1 MPYKSMSMDLPLDLL
16 NMVLLLSL
24 AFIFGM
30 NNTGVVIGP
39 LLVSRLNYRSAQAV
53 TALGFMMGLL
63 LEGYKLSY
71 PIILNEVEVTRS
83 IILGVTS
90 ITLLL
95 SSILGMPASMVNILF
110 VNYIAIE
117 GSDTAYLIIIAW
129 IVLPT
134 VAFFTSI
141 LVYRVIVRIT
151 SRLSLIGVIRF
162 YVVALY
168 IASFYTAYS
177 IGSNNLGLL
186 YSIGYGMDLYT
197 TIILLLAAFILG
209 LFNGSRVSMYI
220 SEGIVGLTPA
230 RVLASIF
237 NSSVIL
243 WISTQMHI
251 PLSFIH
257 ILISSMLGS
266 GMSVRPS
273 IYNRRG
279 VIILL
284 IAWIILTILS
294 FLVALLL
301 SLMV

>member
-1 MPYKSMSMDLPLDLL
+1 MSVDLPLDVL

-53 TALGFMMGLL
+53 TALGFIMGLL

-95 SSILGMPASMVNILF
+95 SSILGIPASMVNILF
-110 VNYIAIE
+110 INYIAIE
-117 GSDTAYLIIIAW
+117 GSDTVYLIIIAW
-129 IVLPT
+129 VVLPA
-134 VAFFTSI
+134 VAFFTSMLI
-141 LVYRVIVRIT
+141 YRVIVRIT

-186 YSIGYGMDLYT
+186 YSIGYGTDLYT

-209 LFNGSRVSMYI
+209 LFNGSRVSVYI

-230 RVLASIF
+230 RILASVF

-243 WISTQMHI
+243 WISTQMYI

-284 IAWIILTILS
+284 ITWIILTILS
-294 FLVALLL
+294 FLVTMLL

>member
-1 MPYKSMSMDLPLDLL
+1 MSVDLPLDVL

-53 TALGFMMGLL
+53 TALGFIMGLL

-134 VAFFTSI
+134 VAFFTSMLI
-141 LVYRVIVRIT
+141 YRVIVRIT

-186 YSIGYGMDLYT
+186 YSIGYGTDLYT

-209 LFNGSRVSMYI
+209 LFNGSRVSVYI

-230 RVLASIF
+230 RILASVF

-294 FLVALLL
+294 YLVTMLL

>member
-1 MPYKSMSMDLPLDLL
+1 MSVDLPLDVL

-53 TALGFMMGLL
+53 TALGFIMGLL

-95 SSILGMPASMVNILF
+95 SSILGIPASMVNILF
-110 VNYIAIE
+110 INYIAIE
-117 GSDTAYLIIIAW
+117 GSDTVYLIIIAW
-129 IVLPT
+129 VVLPA
-134 VAFFTSI
+134 VAFFTSMLI
-141 LVYRVIVRIT
+141 YRVIVRIT

-186 YSIGYGMDLYT
+186 YSIGYGTDLYT
-197 TIILLLAAFILG
+197 NYAMILLLATFILG
-209 LFNGSRVSMYI
+209 LFNGSRVSVYI

-230 RVLASIF
+230 RILASVF

-294 FLVALLL
+294 FLVTMLL